1 MYVTNCRK
9 CLGLHLPSHCKGHVR
24 RLRMARTDFRY
35 EKRPEPENVQAKA
48 NIRQQ
53 KLTLK
58 PPLRPVLPSLE
69 RRFSVSP
76 LTAWL
81 GMPSFSTWGHQ
92 TQWCGVTAVTYD
104 MNHLNQGEHSQNYSN
119 RGTCSGSP
127 RFVMECSMYESGR
140 EMGTKLMLR
149 YLHTQLKSKSHPNG
163 PKSTNGCE
171 VNPMTTKNTTIRNC
185 LEKFH
190 MGIYTSFYPITV

>member
-35 EKRPEPENVQAKA
+35 EKRPEPENVQAKV

-104 MNHLNQGEHSQNYSN
+104 INHLNQGNT
-119 RGTCSGSP
+119 RKTTAIGVPALGALGSSWNVACM
-127 RFVMECSMYESGR
+127 RAGVKWVQS
-140 EMGTKLMLR
+140 
-149 YLHTQLKSKSHPNG
+149 
-163 PKSTNGCE
+163 
-171 VNPMTTKNTTIRNC
+171 
-185 LEKFH
+185 
-190 MGIYTSFYPITV
+190 